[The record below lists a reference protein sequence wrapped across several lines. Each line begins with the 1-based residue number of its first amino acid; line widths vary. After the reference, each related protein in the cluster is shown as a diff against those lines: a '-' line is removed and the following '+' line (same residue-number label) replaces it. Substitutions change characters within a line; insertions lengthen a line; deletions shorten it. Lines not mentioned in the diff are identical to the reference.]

1 MPIAIASNVAYH
13 LGVVSSRLHIT
24 WALRAGGWLG
34 VGNDLQY
41 SKSRCFDPFP
51 FPDSDETLETKI
63 AYLAETLDS
72 HRKRVQAEHPDIT
85 LTEMYNVLEA
95 LRVGRSLT
103 SREEDIK
110 ARGLIF
116 ILRELHDELDA
127 AVLAAYGWPEGLG
140 DEEILTRLVAL
151 NKERAA
157 EEAQGHV
164 RWLRPDYQIPRFGNA
179 TEN

>member
-1 MPIAIASNVAYH
+1 
-13 LGVVSSRLHIT
+13 
-24 WALRAGGWLG
+24 
-34 VGNDLQY
+34 
-41 SKSRCFDPFP
+41 
-51 FPDSDETLETKI
+51 
-63 AYLAETLDS
+63 
-72 HRKRVQAEHPDIT
+72 VQAEHPDIT